1 MILDWWYSCWAYLFG
16 LKPHYFI
23 FGVILMGLQLFNL
36 GLLLAF
42 FWAYFDLGLL
52 WFVHESILLQLDS
65 FLLSSRCPTCGG
77 LDFLIESKLVTY
89 IRAPTPK
96 ALAKGFGRLVWVGRQ
111 LIFGRRILVA
121 LFSLLFEVEEN
132 STMRFYFSH
141 CVLGTLSF
149 FFSFLF
155 LVIYLFYFHVQFLV
169 SFFSLIYLFSLYCFY
184 FLSIFIFNKVV
195 HKCF

>member
-36 GLLLAF
+36 GLLLAL

-77 LDFLIESKLVTY
+77 LDFLIESKLETY
-89 IRAPTPK
+89 IRAQNPK
-96 ALAKGFGRLVWVGRQ
+96 ALAKGFGRLVRVGRQ
-111 LIFGRRILVA
+111 LIFGRRILVGSLFFIIWSRRELNYEILFHPLCIGYTFFLLLIFVSCHLFV
-121 LFSLLFEVEEN
+121 LFSC
-132 STMRFYFSH
+132 SISCH
-141 CVLGTLSF
+141 F
-149 FFSFLF
+149 F
-155 LVIYLFYFHVQFLV
+155 
-169 SFFSLIYLFSLYCFY
+169 
-184 FLSIFIFNKVV
+184 
-195 HKCF
+195 

>member
-1 MILDWWYSCWAYLFG
+1 M
-16 LKPHYFI
+16 
-23 FGVILMGLQLFNL
+23 
-36 GLLLAF
+36 
-42 FWAYFDLGLL
+42 
-52 WFVHESILLQLDS
+52 HESILLQLDS

-96 ALAKGFGRLVWVGRQ
+96 ALAKGFGRLVRVGRQ

-132 STMRFYFSH
+132 STMRFYFTH

-149 FFSFLF
+149 FFSFICFHCIVSIFFLYLYLIKLF
-155 LVIYLFYFHVQFLV
+155 INAFNKLKYIHNFFKIKSTKNLLSNKTYLF
-169 SFFSLIYLFSLYCFY
+169 FY
-184 FLSIFIFNKVV
+184 Y
-195 HKCF
+195 